1 LLGDVC
7 VRSMPTTLLAPGP
20 ERGEPLTHSLCSA
33 LDRRGTCLRSAVRD
47 EGIGLGFRCEE
58 GVKAS
63 TREKEMRKMQK
74 EARFGLIIRPTQAR
88 VFR

>member
-1 LLGDVC
+1 
-7 VRSMPTTLLAPGP
+7 
-20 ERGEPLTHSLCSA
+20 
-33 LDRRGTCLRSAVRD
+33 LRSAVRD